1 MLIIE
6 TPIFTR
12 RVQKA
17 MNEEEYH
24 RLQVALLEDPEL
36 GTDLGGGLYKV
47 RWGAKGSGKRGGA
60 RVLYYW
66 ARPDQILMLFVFGK
80 NERSDLTPDQEKEL
94 RRVARMEFGN
104 RK

>member
-17 MNEEEYH
+17 MSEEEYH

-47 RWGAKGSGKRGGA
+47 RWGIKGGGKSGGA

-66 ARPDQILMLFVFGK
+66 VRPDQILMLFLFEK
-80 NERSDLTPDQEKEL
+80 NERSNLTADQEKEL
-94 RRVARMEFGN
+94 RKVARTEFRR